1 MKASKRRGNLKLSNI
16 YNMNSLK
23 SKKLLNYEISKIDD
37 NLSTSVS
44 NSDLYNNDIMISENE
59 IQNGEFYS
67 HNEMKNKIENW
78 KRKTL

>member
-1 MKASKRRGNLKLSNI
+1 
-16 YNMNSLK
+16 MNSLK
-23 SKKLLNYEISKIDD
+23 SKKLLNYEISKIDN

>member
-1 MKASKRRGNLKLSNI
+1 
-16 YNMNSLK
+16 
-23 SKKLLNYEISKIDD
+23 
-37 NLSTSVS
+37 
-44 NSDLYNNDIMISENE
+44 MISENE

>member
-1 MKASKRRGNLKLSNI
+1 
-16 YNMNSLK
+16 MNSLK

-37 NLSTSVS
+37 NLSISVS

>member
-1 MKASKRRGNLKLSNI
+1 
-16 YNMNSLK
+16 MNSLK
-23 SKKLLNYEISKIDD
+23 SKKLLNYEISKIDH

>member
-1 MKASKRRGNLKLSNI
+1 
-16 YNMNSLK
+16 MNSLK

-37 NLSTSVS
+37 NLSTSAS

-78 KRKTL
+78 KRKIL

>member
-1 MKASKRRGNLKLSNI
+1 
-16 YNMNSLK
+16 MNSLK

-44 NSDLYNNDIMISENE
+44 NSDIYNNDIMISENE
-59 IQNGEFYS
+59 IQNDEFYS

>member
-1 MKASKRRGNLKLSNI
+1 
-16 YNMNSLK
+16 MNSLK

>member
-1 MKASKRRGNLKLSNI
+1 MKTSKKRGNLKLSNI
-16 YNMNSLK
+16 YNLNSLK

>member
-1 MKASKRRGNLKLSNI
+1 
-16 YNMNSLK
+16 MNSLK

-44 NSDLYNNDIMISENE
+44 NSDLYNKDIMISENE

>member
-1 MKASKRRGNLKLSNI
+1 MKLSNI

-23 SKKLLNYEISKIDD
+23 SKKLLNYEISKIDH